1 MIMIRKKSLNIS
13 TMRQSTYYNTFKV
26 LFLGGFFWG
35 GGIGGNTFQIEA
47 HEFQMITS
55 IKKTV
60 VGKSK
65 CCKYYENKLT
75 IASINMS

>member
-1 MIMIRKKSLNIS
+1 
-13 TMRQSTYYNTFKV
+13 MRQSTYYKTFEV
-26 LFLGGFFWG
+26 WFCFWEDCFFL

-60 VGKSK
+60 AGKSK
-65 CCKYYENKLT
+65 CCKYYENNLT